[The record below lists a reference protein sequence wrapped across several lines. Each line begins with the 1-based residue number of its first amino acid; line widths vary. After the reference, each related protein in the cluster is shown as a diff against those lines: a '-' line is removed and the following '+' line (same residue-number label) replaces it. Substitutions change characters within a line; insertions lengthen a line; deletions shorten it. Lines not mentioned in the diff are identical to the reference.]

1 MIELCC
7 TNFWKINYDDCVFIT
22 KKKVKYYSGIISVKF
37 WKFNKVNSYFSVYTV
52 YISSCILN

>member
-22 KKKVKYYSGIISVKF
+22 KKKVKYHSGIISVKF
-37 WKFNKVNSYFSVYTV
+37 WKFNKVNS
-52 YISSCILN
+52 